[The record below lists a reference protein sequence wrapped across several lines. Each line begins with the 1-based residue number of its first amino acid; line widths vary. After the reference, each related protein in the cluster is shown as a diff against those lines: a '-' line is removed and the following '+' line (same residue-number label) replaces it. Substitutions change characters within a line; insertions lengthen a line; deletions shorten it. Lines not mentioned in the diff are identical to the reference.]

1 MGREARLILVNTIWS
16 ELSMVDPP
24 SNMRR
29 VTDATPRPRR
39 NRTRIVLL
47 ALIAVAAIVLVLV
60 AAIVLPIFTH
70 QNSGGSGQVASEGFP
85 DSVSAD
91 GADGR
96 TRTLS
101 AQTPDGAKVDLSQLS
116 PGDEVLVTGSGFNSA
131 NGIYV
136 GFCRI
141 PDSPEVKPSPCLGGI
156 PEDARAEKEHP
167 AAGADAAESVWL
179 TDNWAW
185 RSFATGGFDDGEK
198 GTFTARLVVPEPEAN
213 GLDCRAERCGITT
226 RNDHTAAADRVQD
239 LHLAIG
245 FAED

>member
-16 ELSMVDPP
+16 ELSTVGAP

-29 VTDATPRPRR
+29 VSEPTPRPRR
-39 NRTRIVLL
+39 NRARIVLL
-47 ALIAVAAIVLVLV
+47 SLIAVAAGVLVLV
-60 AAIVLPIFTH
+60 AVIVIPIFTH
-70 QNSGGSGQVASEGFP
+70 QNSGSSGQIAAEGFP
-85 DSVSAD
+85 DSVSAT

-96 TRTLS
+96 VRTLS
-101 AQTPDGAKVDLSQLS
+101 ARSADGGEIDLSS
-116 PGDEVLVTGSGFNSA
+116 VVPGEEITVTGSGFNAS

-141 PDSPEVKPSPCLGGI
+141 PENPEEKPSPCLGGI
-156 PEDARAEKEHP
+156 PEDAMQEKAP
-167 AAGADAAESVWL
+167 GTADDKALESVWL

-185 RSFATGGFDDGEK
+185 RSFATGGFDDAKK
-198 GTFTARLVVPEPEAN
+198 GTFTTRLLVPMPEVD
-213 GLDCRAERCGITT
+213 GLDCRVEKCGVTT

-245 FAED
+245 FADN